1 MSSSSNTQSAA
12 ATTRYEVRCGNV
24 RMVVQAVGEIRA
36 AIMVVH
42 QAMGRVFRLDDLMP
56 IDNETSSESTSTSI
70 AQAEPLKL
78 DRQVTVRPLDPS
90 NQNTS
95 VANEFSTL
103 EILSKW
109 NAMVA
114 TLDRLEMMLGQ
125 TV

>member
-1 MSSSSNTQSAA
+1 
-12 ATTRYEVRCGNV
+12 
-24 RMVVQAVGEIRA
+24 MVVQAVGEIRA